1 MGVMAE
7 QAQYGWTETEN
18 MKLLF
23 EQCLNMKQVLILM
36 IGPTNLA
43 SSEFQ
48 KMISVL
54 ADQTSTQKS
63 LFTLSSRTD
72 RSALEL
78 FQDFNIRS

>member
-1 MGVMAE
+1 MGIMAE
-7 QAQYGWTETEN
+7 QVQYGCTVTEN

-23 EQCLNMKQVLILM
+23 EQCLNVKQVLILM

-54 ADQTSTQKS
+54 ANQTSTQES
-63 LFTLSSRTD
+63 VFTLSSRTD
-72 RSALEL
+72 SPAMEL
-78 FQDFNIRS
+78 LLTF

>member
-1 MGVMAE
+1 
-7 QAQYGWTETEN
+7 

-23 EQCLNMKQVLILM
+23 EQCLNVKQVLILM

-63 LFTLSSRTD
+63 LFALSSRADSPAVQLLLTTLTSD
-72 RSALEL
+72 PKDLE
-78 FQDFNIRS
+78 

>member
-1 MGVMAE
+1 
-7 QAQYGWTETEN
+7 

-23 EQCLNMKQVLILM
+23 EQCLNVKQVLILM

-54 ADQTSTQKS
+54 ANQTSTQES
-63 LFTLSSRTD
+63 VFTLSSRTD
-72 RSALEL
+72 SPAMEL
-78 FQDFNIRS
+78 LLTF

>member
-1 MGVMAE
+1 
-7 QAQYGWTETEN
+7 

-23 EQCLNMKQVLILM
+23 EQCLNVKQVLILM

-54 ADQTSTQKS
+54 ANQTSTQES
-63 LFTLSSRTD
+63 VFTLSSRTD
-72 RSALEL
+72 SAAMEL
-78 FQDFNIRS
+78 LLTF